1 MKYGNIFQSN
11 NFGFIYQQEVLN
23 MDAGGVLLLM
33 VISALGIIYGDSA
46 YWQEL
51 QEQMR
56 SAGFEM
62 NLVEDYCQHY
72 CIIDYQVVWYGSMNF
87 LGKEDVEDN
96 LMRVLDGKIADELL
110 EMIFG
115 NGKYQSETM

>member
-1 MKYGNIFQSN
+1 
-11 NFGFIYQQEVLN
+11 